1 VNTKVTSPIKIFYR
15 YAHEDKDLHDRIDK
29 HLGVFPPECTFSFS
43 YFLAIRPGAVLLSI
57 EEAAQLGKL
66 IAESPFTRKKDN
78 HE

>member
-1 VNTKVTSPIKIFYR
+1 MKR
-15 YAHEDKDLHDRIDK
+15 
-29 HLGVFPPECTFSFS
+29 
-43 YFLAIRPGAVLLSI
+43 FLAIRPGAVLLSI